1 MILLCKIYIKT
12 INNNYIDM
20 IKDQEITFCSLGSVD
35 AGKSSLIGCLISNK
49 LDDGNG
55 SARSIVCRFK
65 HELSSGKTSAIAT
78 HSIKNFNKTDK
89 SIIFVDLCGHEKY
102 LRTTLFGVMAY
113 HPDYSIVVIG
123 ANRGVLKMTR
133 EHIKILY
140 HLKIPMIVVI
150 TKTDLIDKLHEG
162 MDTQKDGLA
171 KITNDVKKIFSK
183 GNFNV
188 LDMND
193 IIENDKSTTGIF
205 ANEKT
210 IPLFKLSCKNGYGL
224 DYFKHYLSSLPRR
237 IDMKLTREIVPIL
250 DISSLS
256 QTKIPNDFIFQIET
270 IYCPPGI
277 GWVVTGILRCTSDDG
292 FITPNS
298 NMYLG
303 PSKYNN
309 EYLQVKVWSIF
320 NYFHEKVD
328 KLYCGKRGCL
338 AIRGDKKLTRDY
350 FRKGSIL
357 TNTLDIIK
365 KASYTYRAK
374 IKLLNHPTNVK
385 DNFTPV
391 IHSGTIRQ
399 AARLT
404 VINKEISSKK
414 TDDKDIDIKNQEIK
428 ENKKEEDT
436 NKCIYPGDTAIIEVK
451 FMYRPEIIEPGQ
463 VFFMREGLTL
473 GIGSFI

>member
-1 MILLCKIYIKT
+1 MNKELTLCT
-12 INNNYIDM
+12 
-20 IKDQEITFCSLGSVD
+20 LGSVD
-35 AGKSSLIGCLISNK
+35 SGKSTIIGTILSGKN
-49 LDDGNG
+49 DDGNG
-55 SARSIVCRFK
+55 SNRKLVSRFK
-65 HELSSGKTSAIAT
+65 HEITSGKTSAIST

-89 SIIFVDLCGHEKY
+89 SLIFVDLCGHEKY
-102 LRTTLFGVMAY
+102 LRTTLFGIMGY
-113 HPDYSIVVIG
+113 HPDYAIVIIG
-123 ANRGVLKMTR
+123 ANRGILKMTR

-140 HLKIPMIVVI
+140 HLKIPMIFVI

-162 MDTQKDGLA
+162 AENKKDGLA
-171 KITNDVKKIFSK
+171 KITNDVKKIFKK

-193 IIENDKSTTGIF
+193 IIENDKSTTGII

-210 IPLFKLSCKNGYGL
+210 IPLFKLSCKTGYGL
-224 DYFKHYLSSLPRR
+224 DYFKDYLKSLPKR
-237 IDMKLTREIVPIL
+237 IDMKLNKEILPII
-250 DISSLS
+250 DIPS
-256 QTKIPNDFIFQIET
+256 QIQSKTSNDFIFQIET

-277 GWVVTGILRCTSDDG
+277 GWVTTGILRSTSDDG

-303 PSKYNN
+303 PGKYNG

-320 NYFHEKVD
+320 NYFNEKVD
-328 KLYCGKRGCL
+328 KLFCGQRGCL
-338 AIRGDKKLTRDY
+338 AVRGDKKLTREY
-350 FRKGSIL
+350 FRKGSLL
-357 TNTLDIIK
+357 TNNLDIIK

-399 AARLT
+399 SARLT
-404 VINKEISSKK
+404 IVNKEISLKK
-414 TDDKDIDIKNQEIK
+414 TDNKDTNDKDK
-428 ENKKEEDT
+428 DT
-436 NKCIYPGDTAIIEVK
+436 NDKDKDTNDKDKDNKEKEVKDEETKKCIYPGDTAIIEVK
-451 FMYRPEIIEPGQ
+451 FMYRPEIVESGQ

-473 GIGSFI
+473 GIGSFL